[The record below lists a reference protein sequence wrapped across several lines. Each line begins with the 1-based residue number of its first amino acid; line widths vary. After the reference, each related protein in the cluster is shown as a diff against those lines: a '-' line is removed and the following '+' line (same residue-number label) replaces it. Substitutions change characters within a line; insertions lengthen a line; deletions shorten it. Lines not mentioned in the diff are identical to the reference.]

1 MGLPLVNQFLAQGYA
16 LVRILSAL
24 KIKPST
30 YYDWRHWQPSQQEK
44 RRESLKPYILDVWKT
59 FKFYGYRRIA
69 AYSQQTDG
77 PKVSE
82 YMTLKLMRELGNKSR
97 MQKRYRKPKT
107 VVTVDQKPN
116 LIRHLHDLSGVWQTD
131 ITYIQ
136 LTNHRWVYLA
146 TVLDPEKRKVLGYK
160 IGDTMTAELA
170 TSALQMALDKH
181 RKPLIIHSDMGSQ
194 YTSAEF
200 NIKCQNYGLK
210 HSYSLKGH
218 PYDNGRME
226 AFHSILKREEVYL
239 KAYQTLT
246 EVQAAIGWYIN
257 FYNRNRISN
266 VA

>member
-1 MGLPLVNQFLAQGYA
+1 
-16 LVRILSAL
+16 
-24 KIKPST
+24 
-30 YYDWRHWQPSQQEK
+30 
-44 RRESLKPYILDVWKT
+44 
-59 FKFYGYRRIA
+59 
-69 AYSQQTDG
+69 
-77 PKVSE
+77 
-82 YMTLKLMRELGNKSR
+82 MTLKLMRELGIRSR

-181 RKPLIIHSDMGSQ
+181 RKPLIIHSDMRSQ

-200 NIKCQNYGLK
+200 NI
-210 HSYSLKGH
+210 KGH

-226 AFHSILKREEVYL
+226 AFHSILKREAVYL

-246 EVQAAIGWYIN
+246 EVQAAIGCYIN
-257 FYNRNRISN
+257 FYNRNRISK

>member
-1 MGLPLVNQFLAQGYA
+1 MWEIFFVVLLVAGFWIEVN
-16 LVRILSAL
+16 
-24 KIKPST
+24 
-30 YYDWRHWQPSQQEK
+30 
-44 RRESLKPYILDVWKT
+44 ILDVWKT

-82 YMTLKLMRELGNKSR
+82 YMTLKLMRELGIKSR
-97 MQKRYRKPKT
+97 MQKRYR
-107 VVTVDQKPN
+107 KPN

-160 IGDTMTAELA
+160 ISDTMTAELA

-246 EVQAAIGWYIN
+246 EVQAAIGWTIN

>member
-1 MGLPLVNQFLAQGYA
+1 MVSTSYPNHDQESVKDFKRRQATREAPCYFGGRKRNFKAIGHLTSQKIVRNVGLPLVKQFLAQGYA

-24 KIKPST
+24 KVKPST
-30 YYDWRHWQPSQQEK
+30 YYNWRHWQPSRQEK

-82 YMTLKLMRELGNKSR
+82 YMTLKLMRELGIKSR

-136 LTNHRWVYLA
+136 
-146 TVLDPEKRKVLGYK
+146 
-160 IGDTMTAELA
+160 
-170 TSALQMALDKH
+170 QMGLF
-181 RKPLIIHSDMGSQ
+181 SDRFGS
-194 YTSAEF
+194 
-200 NIKCQNYGLK
+200 
-210 HSYSLKGH
+210 
-218 PYDNGRME
+218 
-226 AFHSILKREEVYL
+226 
-239 KAYQTLT
+239 
-246 EVQAAIGWYIN
+246 
-257 FYNRNRISN
+257 
-266 VA
+266 

>member
-30 YYDWRHWQPSQQEK
+30 YYNWRHWQPSRQEK

-82 YMTLKLMRELGNKSR
+82 YMTLKLMRELGIKSR

-116 LIRHLHDLSGVWQTD
+116 LLTPDQVNPPKFYYTLTLTD
-131 ITYIQ
+131 YFNVVK
-136 LTNHRWVYLA
+136 L
-146 TVLDPEKRKVLGYK
+146 
-160 IGDTMTAELA
+160 
-170 TSALQMALDKH
+170 TSACPA
-181 RKPLIIHSDMGSQ
+181 RV
-194 YTSAEF
+194 
-200 NIKCQNYGLK
+200 
-210 HSYSLKGH
+210 
-218 PYDNGRME
+218 
-226 AFHSILKREEVYL
+226 AFCMTCSR
-239 KAYQTLT
+239 
-246 EVQAAIGWYIN
+246 
-257 FYNRNRISN
+257 
-266 VA
+266 